1 MNCIVYGEVLWDVY
15 PDKSVIGGAPF
26 NFAAHL
32 SLLGEKVYLI
42 TGVGRDKLGNET
54 LAYIKKYGID
64 TSYVALTDKPTG
76 ECRVRLDEN
85 GVPSYHIL
93 TDTAYDNISLD
104 EKTVSEI
111 KAMGADVFYFNTLA
125 QRSPVSRETLKIFLT
140 SSTRKPSCA
149 TST

>member
-64 TSYVALTDKPTG
+64 TSYVALTDKPSAGCGLTKT
-76 ECRVRLDEN
+76 ECL
-85 GVPSYHIL
+85 L
-93 TDTAYDNISLD
+93 T
-104 EKTVSEI
+104 
-111 KAMGADVFYFNTLA
+111 
-125 QRSPVSRETLKIFLT
+125 IF
-140 SSTRKPSCA
+140 
-149 TST
+149 